1 MVNILEICQEVA
13 DICATQR
20 PTDLFSKDQHNS
32 IFLSV
37 AKTELNSLMRY
48 GDWQDLTKEA
58 TLRTVCGITDYPI
71 DSIVSDFYCI
81 LNNTIYIKDQEKVIG
96 AITAEEWSKQ
106 RYFSST
112 SADVQFKI
120 QNDCIKFLKKP
131 AGGLKVLFQYRSN
144 AVCIDQD
151 TNEEKS
157 TITKNTDKPIFDRY
171 VVQLGI
177 TWRFLKRNGMD
188 YTEEYN
194 EYQKE
199 LKKRFGTSL
208 AKRDINLASTFDD
221 LDGELANVITTGSA
235 CNCF

>member
-1 MVNILEICQEVA
+1 MVSILEICQEVA

-37 AKTELNSLMRY
+37 AKAELNSLMRY

-58 TLRTVCGITDYPI
+58 TLKTVCGKTDYPI

-96 AITAEEWSKQ
+96 AITAEEWAKQ

-112 SADVQFKI
+112 SADTQFII
-120 QNDCIKFLKKP
+120 QNDCIKFLKAPGKC
-131 AGGLKVLFQYRSN
+131 LSIVFQYRSN
-144 AVCIDQD
+144 AVCVDQD

-199 LKKRFGTSL
+199 LKKRYGSSL
-208 AKRDINLASTFDD
+208 AKREINLSGGFDYF
-221 LDGELANVITTGSA
+221 DGELANVITTSSQG
-235 CNCF
+235 NCF